1 MAYWR
6 DLTNV
11 WSANRILNEKGS
23 FTLVTRNNIKV
34 MDLVRKQCP
43 ICRRLDPMLPFMTL
57 YLYNV
62 PFGFATLRFTFTT
75 PCFFRDKSDP
85 DFMPLLDLRI
95 RIRTAYISCQFS
107 PLLTERFNYLPI
119 TSVRR
124 ALTSAQ
130 SCSVFIG
137 YTLLTYACFR

>member
-75 PCFFRDKSDP
+75 PCFFRDKSDRMGVCN
-85 DFMPLLDLRI
+85 FELHYNLYRRLKKQVLNVSLLR
-95 RIRTAYISCQFS
+95 
-107 PLLTERFNYLPI
+107 LTGINFNTTELW
-119 TSVRR
+119 SE
-124 ALTSAQ
+124 
-130 SCSVFIG
+130 
-137 YTLLTYACFR
+137 ACF